1 MDCQTRHLGLTAKF
15 SGGQEFVTALHLE
28 VITYDHQSP
37 ESPC

>member
-15 SGGQEFVTALHLE
+15 SGQEFVTALHLE